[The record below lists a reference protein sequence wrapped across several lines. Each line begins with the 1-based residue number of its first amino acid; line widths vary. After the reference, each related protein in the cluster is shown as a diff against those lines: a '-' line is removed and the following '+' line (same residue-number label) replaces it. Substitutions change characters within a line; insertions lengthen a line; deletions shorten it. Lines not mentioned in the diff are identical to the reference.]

1 MSEQRSVKPN
11 KRGARSREL
20 VLDTAE
26 RLMAE
31 HGYEAVSVSQLVSEA
46 SIPLSSIYHYFGSK
60 DGVLLGV
67 MERGARRF
75 FAAMPDLAAMHADP
89 GLPEDPEARLRVML
103 GALTTELDRQPDF
116 LRLVTVMTMQ
126 PPTGE
131 AERALEVVR
140 RVRATAIEL
149 LCRVGSVAFGLDADD
164 PVALTLSRFALS
176 TIDGTILAQRA
187 EGIAAEE
194 ILAHLPTAIVALH
207 ATLTA

>member
-1 MSEQRSVKPN
+1 MTERRSVKPN

-31 HGYEAVSVSQLVSEA
+31 YGYEGVSVAQIVSEA

-75 FAAMPDLAAMHADP
+75 FATMPDMTD
-89 GLPEDPEARLRVML
+89 LPDGQEARLRFLL

-116 LRLVTVMTMQ
+116 LRLLTVMTVQ
-126 PPTGE
+126 PPVAA
-131 AERALEVVR
+131 AEEALEVVQ
-140 RVRATAIEL
+140 RVRETALQL
-149 LCRVGSVAFGLDADD
+149 LCQAAAVSFGVDADG

-176 TIDGTILAQRA
+176 TIDGTILAQKS
-187 EGIAAEE
+187 EGVAAEE
-194 ILAHLPTAIVALH
+194 ILGNLPIAMTAVHAALVS
-207 ATLTA
+207 

>member
-1 MSEQRSVKPN
+1 MTERRSVKPN

-31 HGYEAVSVSQLVSEA
+31 YGYEGVSVAQIVAEA

-75 FAAMPDLAAMHADP
+75 FATMPVMTDLPNMTD
-89 GLPEDPEARLRVML
+89 LPDGQEARLRFLL

-116 LRLVTVMTMQ
+116 LRLLTVMTVQ
-126 PPTGE
+126 PPVAS
-131 AERALEVVR
+131 AEQALEVVQ
-140 RVRATAIEL
+140 RVRATALQL
-149 LCRVGSVAFGLDADD
+149 LCRAAAVSFGVDENG

-176 TIDGTILAQRA
+176 TIDGTILARKS

-194 ILAHLPTAIVALH
+194 ILANLPTAMTAVH
-207 ATLTA
+207 AALTA